1 MDVKTKLVMVFKTS
15 SDKQVS
21 FSIEDPKDS
30 LTEQEIKSAMEL
42 IVSQNIFAPN
52 GSTLASVVGA
62 KIVKTDTTD
71 YDLVI

>member
-30 LTEQEIKSAMEL
+30 LTEQGIKSAMEL

-52 GSTLASVVGA
+52 GSTLASAVGA